1 MIIRKKFRFEGAHIV
16 RNCTSQRCRENIH
29 GHSYEVEVFVK
40 SDSLDH
46 GFMVM
51 DFILLSKT
59 GEFIHSFDHSYTLWD
74 KEIEE
79 VKNAVYRINKRV
91 AEIPVSPSAEG
102 YALLFL
108 YVIDKIISNTQFI
121 NGEGNVRLQSVRVHE
136 TQSGYAE
143 AFREDLALVGFDLS
157 NILFSKGIKDEWKD
171 KEWWEKL
178 KEICKS

>member
-40 SDSLDH
+40 SDSLDQ

-51 DFILLSKT
+51 DFILLNKT

-74 KEIEE
+74 KEVDE
-79 VKNAVYRINKRV
+79 VKSAVYRINNRV
-91 AEIPVSPSAEG
+91 AEIPISPSAEG

-108 YVIDKIISNTQFI
+108 FVLDKIIANTQFV
-121 NGEGNVRLQSVRVHE
+121 NGEGNVRLHSVRVHE

-143 AFREDLALVGFDLS
+143 AFREDLALVNFSLK
-157 NILFSKGIKDEWKD
+157 NILFSRGIKDEWKD
-171 KEWWEKL
+171 KEWWDKF
-178 KEICKS
+178 KEID

>member
-16 RNCTSQRCRENIH
+16 RNCTSKRCRENIH

-40 SDSLDH
+40 SDALDR
-46 GFMVM
+46 GFMVL
-51 DFILLSKT
+51 DFILLNKS

-74 KEIEE
+74 KEDSD
-79 VKNAVYRINKRV
+79 VKDAIYRINTRV

-108 YVIDKIISNTQFI
+108 YVIDKIIANTHFV
-121 NGEGNVRLQSVRVHE
+121 NGEGNVMLNSVRVHE

-143 AFREDLALVGFDLS
+143 AFREDLNLVDFNLR
-157 NILFSKGIKDEWKD
+157 NVMFSKGIKEEWKD
-171 KEWWEKL
+171 KEWWDKL
-178 KEICKS
+178 IEIN

>member
-40 SDSLDH
+40 SDVLDQ

-51 DFILLSKT
+51 DFILLNKT

-74 KEIEE
+74 QEVDE
-79 VKNAVYRINKRV
+79 VKSAVYRINSRV

-102 YALLFL
+102 YALMFL
-108 YVIDKIISNTQFI
+108 YVIDKIIAGTRFV
-121 NGEGNVRLQSVRVHE
+121 NGEGNVRLHSVRVHE

-143 AFREDLALVGFDLS
+143 AFREDLPLVNFNLKD
-157 NILFSKGIKDEWKD
+157 ILFSKGIKEEWKD
-171 KEWWEKL
+171 KEWWDRL
-178 KEICKS
+178 KEI